1 VLSDALHGLSA
12 PSNPDLLVGFETS
25 DDAAVYRLTDDM
37 AIVST
42 VDFITPP
49 VDDPYWFGQI
59 AAANAIS
66 DVYSMGGRPLTALNL
81 VMFPSKYLDMGV
93 LREILR
99 GGNDKVI
106 EAGACLV
113 GGHSV
118 DDEEPKYGLSV
129 NGVVHP
135 SQIVT
140 NSGARPG
147 DALILTKPLGTGV
160 LFNSV
165 RSGKLT
171 LGDIERE
178 ILPSVA
184 ALNGAAMQ
192 TALQSTVHGCT
203 DITGFGILG
212 HLLEVARGSTVR
224 AIVEY
229 AALPFYPGARDMYAK
244 GETTGSNGANREL
257 VGNHLDIRTSLT
269 KVEEELLFDPQTS
282 GGLLLSVPN
291 DEAKSLVEKLH
302 ANGVTYAA
310 RIGEVEAGTPGI
322 TVR

>member
-1 VLSDALHGLSA
+1 
-12 PSNPDLLVGFETS
+12 
-25 DDAAVYRLTDDM
+25 
-37 AIVST
+37 
-42 VDFITPP
+42 
-49 VDDPYWFGQI
+49 
-59 AAANAIS
+59 
-66 DVYSMGGRPLTALNL
+66 
-81 VMFPSKYLDMGV
+81 
-93 LREILR
+93 
-99 GGNDKVI
+99 
-106 EAGACLV
+106 
-113 GGHSV
+113 
-118 DDEEPKYGLSV
+118 
-129 NGVVHP
+129 
-135 SQIVT
+135 
-140 NSGARPG
+140 
-147 DALILTKPLGTGV
+147 
-160 LFNSV
+160 
-165 RSGKLT
+165 LT